1 VPKAEPPTQAT
12 SSDDAMRSTRRT
24 DTPQPAATRSPSPP
38 TPHRIPAIP
47 SRHPGRWLAAAVI
60 VLLVAMLGH
69 SLLTNPRYQWDVVGD
84 YLLAPPILAGVV
96 RTLELT
102 AIAMLAGIVLGV
114 ALAAMGLSHNP
125 IMAGA
130 SRLYVWLF
138 RGTPL
143 LVQLLFWNFLAALY
157 PRLSLG
163 VPFGPELVTVNTN
176 SLVTTTTA
184 AVLGLGL
191 NEGAY
196 MAEIVRGGIASVDP
210 GQTEAALAL
219 GMHRRQALRRIVL
232 PQALACIIPPT
243 GNEVVAMLKTTS
255 IVSVIAATELLS
267 AAQLIYARTFQTIPL
282 LIVASLWYL
291 AITSAFTLGQSWLE
305 RRTGRSVAP
314 DLSPTALQRLLAFRR
329 QRPS

>member
-1 VPKAEPPTQAT
+1 V
-12 SSDDAMRSTRRT
+12 RSARPAG
-24 DTPQPAATRSPSPP
+24 TPHPAAARSPSPP
-38 TPHRIPAIP
+38 APDRVRAVP
-47 SRHPGRWLAAAVI
+47 SRHPGRWLAAAVVA
-60 VLLVAMLGH
+60 VLAAMLGH
-69 SLLTNPRYQWDVVGD
+69 SLLTNPRYQWDVVGA

-96 RTLELT
+96 RTLALT
-102 AIAMLAGIVLGV
+102 ATAMLAGIVLGV
-114 ALAAMGLSHNP
+114 ALAAMERSPNP

-163 VPFGPELVTVNTN
+163 VPFGPELVTVDTN
-176 SLVTTTTA
+176 RLVTTTTA

-196 MAEIVRGGIASVDP
+196 MAEIVRGGIASVEA

-219 GMHRRQALRRIVL
+219 GMHRLQALRRVVL
-232 PQALACIIPPT
+232 PQALRCIIPPT

-267 AAQLIYARTFQTIPL
+267 AAQLVYARTFQTIPL

-291 AITSAFTLGQSWLE
+291 AVTSVLTLGQSWLE
-305 RRTGRSVAP
+305 RRTGQPVAP
-314 DLSPTALQRLLAFRR
+314 ALSPPALRRLLAFRS
-329 QRPS
+329 QRLR